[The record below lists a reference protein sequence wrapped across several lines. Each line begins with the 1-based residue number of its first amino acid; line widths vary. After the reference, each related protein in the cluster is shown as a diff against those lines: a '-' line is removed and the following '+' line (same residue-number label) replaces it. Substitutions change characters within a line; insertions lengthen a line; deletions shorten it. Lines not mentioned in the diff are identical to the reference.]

1 MKRSALGLIA
11 LFASAA
17 GLLLVAD
24 GGRMSGP
31 EAAVLGDSWSPLT
44 VTQGFALRL
53 ELAAPP
59 TPASESQPEAAAGPR
74 VMLRFVLRN
83 VTSEPLFVDDSYPEH
98 DYRLTVTDAA
108 GKVIAPTGDASR
120 VWQHSLLEVAA
131 GKELTADYDLTRMY
145 GPLTDGEYSI
155 LARRDVPR
163 LDGEGMDQVE
173 SNPIAI
179 VVSGGKAAVLADSWT
194 PLSVTQGFALR
205 LGLAT
210 ACGARSVSR
219 PEAAPGARVMLRFL
233 RFALRNVT
241 SEALLVDNAYPE
253 HDYRLTVTDAAG
265 EVIAP
270 TGDASRVW
278 ARGVLEVAP
287 GEELTADYD
296 LTRMYGP
303 LPDGEYSIVA
313 RRYVPRLDGEGMDQ
327 VESNP
332 IAIAVSGGQTT
343 QIASRPSGGGSSG
356 ATKGAGLELARG
368 PDLLAARPI
377 LERHGFRVAW
387 DAAKQAMTASKGKV
401 VATIQAHKNV
411 MVLGRQ
417 EAPMGKP
424 ARIVK
429 GQLSA
434 PGQAISMITSLGGGE
449 AAA

>member
-11 LFASAA
+11 LLASAA

-24 GGRMSGP
+24 GGRVSGP

-53 ELAAPP
+53 GWP
-59 TPASESQPEAAAGPR
+59 PEAGPGAR
-74 VMLRFVLRN
+74 VMLRLALRN
-83 VTSEPLFVDDSYPEH
+83 VSAGLQVVAVAFAEA
-98 DYRLTVTDAA
+98 DYRVALR
-108 GKVIAPTGDASR
+108 DASGEPVKPIRETLEAWGNDSLR
-120 VWQHSLLEVAA
+120 VAPGE
-131 GKELTADYDLTRMY
+131 ELTADYDLTRTY
-145 GPLTDGEYSI
+145 GPLPDGKYSI
-155 LARRDVPR
+155 VARRDVPM
-163 LDGEGMDQVE
+163 LDAEGKAEVE
-173 SNPIAI
+173 SNPIAL
-179 VVSGGKAAVLADSWT
+179 VVSGGKAALSGDTSG
-194 PLSVTQGFALR
+194 PLTVTEGFSLR
-205 LGLAT
+205 LEFAG
-210 ACGARSVSR
+210 
-219 PEAAPGARVMLRFL
+219 EAAPDPRVML

-241 SEALLVDNAYPE
+241 SEALLVDDAYPE

-265 EVIAP
+265 QVIAP

-278 ARGVLEVAP
+278 ARAVLEVAP

-449 AAA
+449 SAA